1 MRHTKKILLTLLL
14 ACSPLFAQA
23 NPHQR
28 LHDALLLEQKGQYDR
43 AIDLVEQI
51 IHSDE
56 LRGVELGRAWILLG
70 FAYEVEGK
78 FNESQAAFEHS
89 LRILERDPEH
99 IGDYASALDNY
110 AGLYSDV
117 GQLQIAAPMWVKA
130 LHLRQQ
136 TGDHAAVM
144 RSLTKLAG
152 LALAQKRV
160 READRYLKT
169 ASKEMKLTHDLG
181 DDDSVVL
188 FETQAWL
195 ALAQGYAS
203 DAVAG
208 YQRALALCER
218 VYGENHWLTGWEH
231 LLRGK
236 AYAQAGNMESAVA
249 DMREGVAILD
259 HALGRKNPK
268 YFAAEI
274 AYSQVLDQA
283 GSHVQAAQ
291 FRTTAEQSN
300 KDFYGSQCVGCT
312 INVAGFR

>member
-1 MRHTKKILLTLLL
+1 MRYTKKILLTLLL
-14 ACSPLFAQA
+14 ANSPLYAQA
-23 NPHQR
+23 NPHQS
-28 LHDALLLEQKGQYDR
+28 LHDALLLEQQGQYDH
-43 AIDLVEQI
+43 AINLVEQV
-51 IHSDE
+51 IHSE
-56 LRGVELGRAWILLG
+56 QLHGVDLGRAWILLG
-70 FAYEVEGK
+70 LAYEVEGK
-78 FNESQAAFEHS
+78 FNDSQAGYEHS
-89 LRILERDPEH
+89 LRILEGDPEH

-117 GQLQIAAPMWVKA
+117 GQLQIAAPMWLKA

-144 RSLTKLAG
+144 QSLIKLAG

-160 READRYLKT
+160 REAGRYLKT
-169 ASKEMKLTHDLG
+169 ASKEMKLTHDLS
-181 DDDSVVL
+181 DDDFVVF

-195 ALAQGYAS
+195 ALAQGHAS

-208 YQRALALCER
+208 SQRALELCAR
-218 VYGENHWLTGWEH
+218 IYGENHWLTGWEH

-236 AYAQAGNMESAVA
+236 AYAQAGNMENAVA
-249 DMREGVAILD
+249 DMREGIAILD

-274 AYSQVLDQA
+274 AYSQILDRA
-283 GSHVQAAQ
+283 GSHVHAAQ
-291 FRTTAEQSN
+291 LRTDAEQNS

-312 INVAGFR
+312 INVAG